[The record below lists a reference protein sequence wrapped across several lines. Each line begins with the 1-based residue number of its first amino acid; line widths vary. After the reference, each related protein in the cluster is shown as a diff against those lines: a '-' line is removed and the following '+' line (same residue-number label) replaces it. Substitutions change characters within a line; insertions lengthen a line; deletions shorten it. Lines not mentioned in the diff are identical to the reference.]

1 MAPRSMLE
9 VVRCGHHELE
19 LRGELCIASLEP
31 LATALAEIDGAVTL
45 DLADLRF
52 MDSTGLSIILKRL
65 LLGPVTLLD
74 VAPQVERVLELA
86 GLVGREGLE
95 IRPARSADA

>member
-1 MAPRSMLE
+1 MLE

-31 LATALAEIDGAVTL
+31 LAAALAEIDGAVTL

-52 MDSTGLSIILKRL
+52 MDSTGLGVILKRL
-65 LLGPVTLLD
+65 MLGPVTLLD
-74 VAPQVERVLELA
+74 VQPQVERVLQLA
-86 GLVGREGLE
+86 GLVGHEGLE
-95 IRPARSADA
+95 IRPARSAGG